1 MLNQVDDRVLE
12 IITILVVIMTIFVCM
27 CYATIFRNPY
37 VGLNPFKPPIATP
50 RRMAEGPPPTFPPTW
65 TPTVTG
71 IPTYTPT
78 ATNTPTVTN
87 TPTPTNTYTPTPTD
101 TPTVTPTGT
110 PTATPADTPTPTP
123 TSGPRYR
130 ITKYEGIS
138 YCGYTEFRFNVK
150 DSRGV
155 GKRDMTIH
163 IWTDWGF
170 DAYVTTDPI
179 GDAKKT
185 IGEDFFDSIWHIQLI
200 ENGQVVDQLDVVT
213 TSGCEEPEESDKN
226 DYSVWTIHWHENL

>member
-1 MLNQVDDRVLE
+1 MLNQVDDRALE
-12 IITILVVIMTIFVCM
+12 IITILVVMMTIFVCI
-27 CYATIFRNPY
+27 CYSAIFRNPY
-37 VGLNPFKPPIATP
+37 VTFNPFKPPTATP
-50 RRMAEGPPPTFPPTW
+50 WGMAKGPPPTFPPTW

-71 IPTYTPT
+71 IPTDTPT

-87 TPTPTNTYTPTPTD
+87 TPTSTATSTPTPTN
-101 TPTVTPTGT
+101 TPTVTPTSPPT
-110 PTATPADTPTPTP
+110 LPPTATPPP
-123 TSGPRYR
+123 TSTPGPRYK

-155 GKRDMTIH
+155 GKRDATIH

-185 IGEDFFDSIWHIQLI
+185 IGDDFFDSVWHIELR
-200 ENGQVVDQLDVVT
+200 EGGQVVDQIDVVT
-213 TSGCEEPEESDKN
+213 TSGCNEPEESKKE
-226 DYSVWTIHWHENL
+226 DYSVWTIHWQENP